1 MLLPNEFYKGKQM
14 NKQFLLLCLPLFYKF
29 LLPNIGNR
37 FKEILCVCV
46 YVRACVWTHVHVCT
60 HMCMYVSA
68 CEFVGMYLLV
78 CIRTCMYICL

>member
-46 YVRACVWTHVHVCT
+46 YVRACVLVYSVQA
-60 HMCMYVSA
+60 SLSS
-68 CEFVGMYLLV
+68 FLLHPFP
-78 CIRTCMYICL
+78 I